1 MTRQGFVWHRIYSSA
16 SRGRGLLPL
25 YNLKCKCSNKVCSEK
40 NPVAVVS
47 SAGGSGVL
55 QVEPKPGTSIKASGR
70 DPCGSGRIQNS
81 DARSGGAGEFS
92 VSITSDVLSG
102 GVNPLW
108 EPLSFEVWSS
118 WCLSAALFPS
128 CHRTGQGCICWDRQ

>member
-1 MTRQGFVWHRIYSSA
+1 M
-16 SRGRGLLPL
+16 
-25 YNLKCKCSNKVCSEK
+25 CSEK

-55 QVEPKPGTSIKASGR
+55 QVVPKPGTSITASGR

-81 DARSGGAGEFS
+81 DARSGGAGAFS

-108 EPLSFEVWSS
+108 EAPVIRGMVVLVLAH
-118 WCLSAALFPS
+118 CLFPTLS
-128 CHRTGQGCICWDRQ
+128 